1 MNTHITL
8 VDINKLIAHEQTD
21 PVRLQTVRARMCAQQ
36 VIRKPVIVDRT
47 SHVIL
52 DGHHRVRV
60 LQELGAKRVPVLYV
74 RYKDAG
80 IRVYLRRKEM
90 LPGILKRYVV
100 EMAVSRKL
108 FPSKTTR
115 HVVAGGRIMRVIR
128 IKELL
133 E

>member
-1 MNTHITL
+1 MKTHITL
-8 VDINKLIAHEQTD
+8 VNIRNLIAHERVD
-21 PVRLQTVRARMCAQQ
+21 AARLREVRTNMRVQQ
-36 VIRKPVIVDRT
+36 VIRRPVIVDRA

-60 LQELGAKRVPVLYV
+60 LRELGAKRVPVLYV
-74 RYKDAG
+74 RYQDAG
-80 IRVYLRRKEM
+80 ICVQLRRKEM
-90 LPGILKRYVV
+90 LSAILKRYVV
-100 EMAVSRKL
+100 EMAVTGKL

-115 HVVAGGRIMRVIR
+115 HILPGRRTMRAIR

>member
-1 MNTHITL
+1 MKTHITL
-8 VDINKLIAHEQTD
+8 VNIRKLIAHERVD
-21 PVRLQTVRARMCAQQ
+21 AARLRSVRANIRAKQ
-36 VIRKPVIVDRT
+36 VIRRPVIVDRA

-60 LQELGAKRVPVLYV
+60 LWEMGAKRVPVLYV
-74 RYKDAG
+74 RYKDAK
-80 IRVYLRRKEM
+80 ICVQLRRKDM
-90 LPGILKRYVV
+90 LSAILKRYVLD
-100 EMAVSRKL
+100 MAVNGKL

-115 HVVAGGRIMRVIR
+115 HILPGRRAMRAIR